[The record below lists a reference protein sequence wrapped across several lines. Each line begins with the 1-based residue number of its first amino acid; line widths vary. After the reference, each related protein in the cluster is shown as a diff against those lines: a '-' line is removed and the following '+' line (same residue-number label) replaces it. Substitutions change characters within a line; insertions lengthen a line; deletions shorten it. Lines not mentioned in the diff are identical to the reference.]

1 MEDQVERRDQAGEAL
16 PVSDVTEL
24 QPFSSHQTVVADSP
38 GRGDCSLD
46 GTGDVTPSSLQ
57 TVTELTR
64 NSHQNVSINL
74 FGVETEVLSRLNPP
88 NGSDRILHLP
98 TP

>member
-24 QPFSSHQTVVADSP
+24 QPFSSHQTVVVDSP
-38 GRGDCSLD
+38 GRGDCSRD

-57 TVTELTR
+57 TGTELTT

-74 FGVETEVLSRLNPP
+74 FGVETEVLSRLSPP
-88 NGSDRILHLP
+88 NESDWFLHLP

>member
-24 QPFSSHQTVVADSP
+24 QALSSHQTVVVDSP

-74 FGVETEVLSRLNPP
+74 FGVETELSEL
-88 NGSDRILHLP
+88 
-98 TP
+98 

>member
-1 MEDQVERRDQAGEAL
+1 MSAGTRLE
-16 PVSDVTEL
+16 
-24 QPFSSHQTVVADSP
+24 SHQTVVVDSP
-38 GRGDCSLD
+38 GRGDYSLD

-74 FGVETEVLSRLNPP
+74 FGVETEVYVETKS
-88 NGSDRILHLP
+88 
-98 TP
+98 TE

>member
-24 QPFSSHQTVVADSP
+24 QPFSSHQTAVVDSP

-88 NGSDRILHLP
+88 NGSDWILHLP

>member
-1 MEDQVERRDQAGEAL
+1 MEDQVELSAGTRLE
-16 PVSDVTEL
+16 
-24 QPFSSHQTVVADSP
+24 SHQTVVVDSP

-57 TVTELTR
+57 TGTELTR

-74 FGVETEVLSRLNPP
+74 FGVETEVYVETKS
-88 NGSDRILHLP
+88 
-98 TP
+98 TE